1 MLKQPLIILFYLGR
15 RNDIKLRV
23 SNFRQQYEGMP
34 IVEDVSFYLNKNE
47 FVTLIGPSGCGKT
60 TIFNMVAGIVPI
72 EEGKV
77 FIDGK
82 DCTGETGHVSYMYQ
96 KDLLLPWKRVIDN
109 TILPLIIK
117 GETVGEARK
126 KAIPYLSLFGLEGF
140 EYKYPFQLS
149 GGMRQRAALLR
160 TYMFSKDIVLL
171 DEPFAGLDAITRS
184 NMQSWLLKVV
194 DKVKASVLFITHD
207 IEEAI
212 YLSDRIYVLT
222 ERPAKIREEVIIQLP
237 RPRERDIVTSTQFN
251 HIKKHILLNLS

>member
-1 MLKQPLIILFYLGR
+1 MIKPLIILFYLGR
-15 RNDIKLRV
+15 RTDIKLRV
-23 SNFRQQYEGMP
+23 SNFKQQYEEMP
-34 IVEDVSFYLNKNE
+34 IVEDVSFYLHKNE
-47 FVTLIGPSGCGKT
+47 FVTLLGPSGCGKS
-60 TIFNMVAGIVPI
+60 TILNMIAGIVPV

-77 FIDGK
+77 YIDGR
-82 DCTGETGHVSYMYQ
+82 DCTGEVGNVSYMYQ
-96 KDLLLPWKRVIDN
+96 KDLLLPWKKVIDN

-126 KAIPYLSLFGLEGF
+126 KAILYLSLFGLEGF

-160 TYMFSKDIVLL
+160 TYMFSRDIVLL

-184 NMQSWLLKVV
+184 NMQSWLMQVA
-194 DKVKASVLFITHD
+194 DKVKATILFVTHD

-222 ERPAKIREEVIIQLP
+222 ERPARIKEEVKIQLS

-251 HIKKHILLNLS
+251 RIKKHILLNLS